1 MVLLKRQNYVN
12 FERKQIQKYSFV
24 QFNQGQQKQPFR
36 GVLRRYSENMQ
47 HVYRRTPVSK
57 CDFNKVAKGCSVILL
72 RIFTTPFPK
81 KTSEGLLLVQEI
93 SYERNCMQ
101 CTTDIQQSLNL
112 QNCGSLAVECKYLN
126 VTLIARF

>member
-1 MVLLKRQNYVN
+1 
-12 FERKQIQKYSFV
+12 
-24 QFNQGQQKQPFR
+24 
-36 GVLRRYSENMQ
+36 MQ

-57 CDFNKVAKGCSVILL
+57 CDFNKVAKGCSPVILL

-101 CTTDIQQSLNL
+101 CTTDIQQSLNI
-112 QNCGSLAVECKYLN
+112 QNCGSVAVECKYLN